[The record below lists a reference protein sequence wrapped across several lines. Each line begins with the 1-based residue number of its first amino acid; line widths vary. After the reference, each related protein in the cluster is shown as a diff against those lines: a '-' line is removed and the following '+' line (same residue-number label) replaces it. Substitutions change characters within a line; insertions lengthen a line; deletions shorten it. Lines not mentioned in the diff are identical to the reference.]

1 MLHGFEGNDKDIDV
15 FLNDDERITTDMV
28 ILAVGVTPET
38 ELAKAAGLELGIK
51 DAVVVNE
58 KMETSVPD
66 VYAVGDA
73 VQKINMVTG
82 KETLISLA
90 GPANK
95 QARVAADNIC
105 GIESSYKGSA
115 ASSIIKIFDMTV
127 ASTGLTEKDVKAA
140 GYECES
146 VVLSPASHAGYYPGA
161 KVMTMKVTFEKNTQK
176 LLGAQIVGHEGTD
189 KRIDV
194 LATAICL
201 GATADKLKDLD
212 LAYAP
217 PFSSAKDPVNMA
229 GFMIDNIVSGRVKQF
244 TWDTV
249 EKLPRDGSVT
259 LIDARTP
266 GEYKRGHAE
275 GFVNIPV
282 DEYKRK
288 TG

>member
-1 MLHGFEGNDKDIDV
+1 MELRHWTLSDKMELTSLCNAVDRR
-15 FLNDDERITTDMV
+15 FLSDR
-28 ILAVGVTPET
+28 LPYPYT
-38 ELAKAAGLELGIK
+38 EKDAKAAGY
-51 DAVVVNE
+51 D
-58 KMETSVPD
+58 
-66 VYAVGDA
+66 
-73 VQKINMVTG
+73 
-82 KETLISLA
+82 
-90 GPANK
+90 
-95 QARVAADNIC
+95 
-105 GIESSYKGSA
+105 
-115 ASSIIKIFDMTV
+115 
-127 ASTGLTEKDVKAA
+127 
-140 GYECES
+140 CES

-259 LIDARTP
+259 LRLILIYLIIERKKKDSLSLIL
-266 GEYKRGHAE
+266 KRLLMK
-275 GFVNIPV
+275 
-282 DEYKRK
+282 Y
-288 TG
+288 